1 LFALLAAVADQSDFQ
16 NDCIGEDWPAGLGA
30 CTVQASKNRSYQESG
45 INGSGLDRCATFAK
59 VQATMMGIVAD
70 PRGDAN

>member
-30 CTVQASKNRSYQESG
+30 CTVQASKNRG
-45 INGSGLDRCATFAK
+45 INGSGLDRYATFAK